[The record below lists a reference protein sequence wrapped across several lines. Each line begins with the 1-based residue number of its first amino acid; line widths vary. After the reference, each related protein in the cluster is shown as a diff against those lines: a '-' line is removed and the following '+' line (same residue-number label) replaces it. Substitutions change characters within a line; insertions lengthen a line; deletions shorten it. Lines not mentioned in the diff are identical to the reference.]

1 MVVYGGIALIL
12 GSLLFWGLNKIFN
25 VYYFGCYG
33 VFATF
38 IGCVIVSMFLIP
50 LLLYIIVNKWVLIIG
65 GVIIVIGVIAKL
77 KD

>member
-12 GSLLFWGLNKIFN
+12 GALLFWGLNKIFN

-33 VFATF
+33 VFATLM
-38 IGCVIVSMFLIP
+38 GCVIVSMFLIP
-50 LLLYIIVNKWVLIIG
+50 FLLYIIVNKWVLIIG
-65 GVIIVIGVIAKL
+65 GVIIVISVIAKL

>member
-38 IGCVIVSMFLIP
+38 MGCVIVSMFLIP

>member
-1 MVVYGGIALIL
+1 MVVYAGIALIL